1 MYNKIALDTKI
12 GQIAFFATEVASEL
26 RQIPNAGQLVV
37 MEFSFDGEWKR
48 RTFDVNVEVATV
60 TTITVFKTLFSA
72 HVAFARS
79 AIFFFVAIIFIYA
92 EENKMM
98 IWV

>member
-1 MYNKIALDTKI
+1 MYNEIALDTKV

-37 MEFSFDGEWKR
+37 MEFSFNGEWKR
-48 RTFDVNVEVATV
+48 RTSDVNVEVAPV
-60 TTITVFKTLFSA
+60 TTIIVFKTLFSTD
-72 HVAFARS
+72 VALAKS
-79 AIFFFVAIIFIYA
+79 TIFFFVAIIFIYA
-92 EENKMM
+92 EENKRM

>member
-1 MYNKIALDTKI
+1 M
-12 GQIAFFATEVASEL
+12 
-26 RQIPNAGQLVV
+26 
-37 MEFSFDGEWKR
+37 
-48 RTFDVNVEVATV
+48 NVEVTIV

-72 HVAFARS
+72 DVAF